1 MTVDEHNQS
10 MRDLII
16 ELKVTLTHFTA
27 RVDEALQRNDTR
39 VAQLERQLMEQHREI
54 DQRIRA
60 LERYYWIAIG
70 MVTIVNLLIPF
81 ARDWITRGG

>member
-1 MTVDEHNQS
+1 MDEHNQS

-39 VAQLERQLMEQHREI
+39 VAQLERQLIEQHREI

-81 ARDWITRGG
+81 ARDWMNKGG